1 MGNHFSINIFNIF
14 LYALSLSMSMLIPK
28 SQILST
34 AAILL
39 LFSIFISST
48 EAVVPQFDWVQQ
60 EFLKSHNDLRS
71 SVGVPHLQWDA
82 NLAAFSQSWANQR
95 KQQCDYRHHST
106 SPYGENIFWELY
118 RQNTATSIVQKW
130 FGEKQFFNHATNQCN
145 CQPERAGCE
154 CGHYLNVIWRTTTKV
169 GCSGFVYCD
178 DQKGAIV
185 VCSYDPIGNVKGVNP
200 LNSVNNMHGV
210 APPVL
215 PPRQVS
221 HGGRGIKRNGAVKP
235 VALPA
240 NARLTSPVLPP
251 KPVNTGNVRRGRGRK
266 HNVAVKSPAP
276 LRRPSSPK
284 ISTWER

>member
-1 MGNHFSINIFNIF
+1 NPFKIF
-14 LYALSLSMSMLIPK
+14 LYALSLSTSMLISK

-39 LFSIFISST
+39 LFSIFISFT
-48 EAVVPQFDWVQQ
+48 EAVVVPQFDWVQQ

-130 FGEKQFFNHATNQCN
+130 FGEKQFFNHATNQCD

-154 CGHYLNVIWRTTTKV
+154 CGHYLNVIWRSTTKV

-200 LNSVNNMHGV
+200 LNPVNNVRGV

-215 PPRQVS
+215 QV
-221 HGGRGIKRNGAVKP
+221 NLP

-240 NARLTSPVLPP
+240 NVRLTPPVLPP
-251 KPVNTGNVRRGRGRK
+251 KPVNTGNLRRGRGRK

-276 LRRPSSPK
+276 LRRPSNPQKAQRGRGRRNS
-284 ISTWER
+284 RV